1 LLIAILTLIP
11 YNYFT
16 SRAEMEME
24 DIEYFASRLELAL
37 LAQQEAH

>member
-1 LLIAILTLIP
+1 LALIP

-16 SRAEMEME
+16 TRAEKEME
-24 DIEYFASRLELAL
+24 EIEYYASRLELAL